1 MELDYIANIN
11 EFGDNVVRLY
21 NFDKAEALQFKTL
34 IEDQII
40 NKKQKLDMSQI
51 EFIETQNCNLILG
64 LFKSDE
70 GIFTPDNK
78 TFYCAL
84 TLESYK
90 KMLVLIEP
98 FCKKDRVSY
107 QYLYDV
113 DNPTDLLF
121 SPAGS

>member
-11 EFGDNVVRLY
+11 EFGDNVVRLF
-21 NFDKAEALQFKTL
+21 NFDKAEANQFKSL
-34 IEDQII
+34 IEEQII
-40 NKKQKLDMSQI
+40 NKKQKLDLSQVD
-51 EFIETQNCNLILG
+51 FIESHNCNLIFG

-84 TLESYK
+84 TLESYE

-107 QYLYDV
+107 QYLYD
-113 DNPTDLLF
+113 
-121 SPAGS
+121 AR